1 MPAKIVA
8 FPTQPQRGKQDK
20 KPRMAMRA
28 DNRYTKHFWYTDKT
42 GERKE
47 KFVYGSTQGEAE
59 QNKRNFLADVAAGL
73 RVDKANMIVSD
84 WIDEF
89 LANYKPTVRGHTY
102 RNKEIDMQV
111 IREDIGALKMREVE
125 PSDIKRILSQRAGM
139 ADSYIKKLK
148 TSASQLFNAAV
159 DDHIIP
165 YSPCVR
171 IALPRG
177 TVSEHRELER
187 WERDIVCDHWR
198 GHWFGIM
205 AMIMMFASC
214 RPGEAIALTDKAID
228 LTKDIIS
235 IDEAIS
241 FDINEPIIGG
251 PKTKAGIRNVPIFIP
266 LKTALTEYMA
276 GRAPGRLV
284 EKQTGGDMTKSAF
297 KRAWQSYIYY
307 LERRLNG
314 CYKRWVKTKKPK
326 DYVWKEITFT
336 AYDLR
341 HTFCTMCYDAGVDLK
356 TTAQWMGHGDET
368 VTLKVYS
375 HLSRI
380 RKQASTASMA
390 DYIKSNFKTSGSQSG
405 SQTVEN
411 VKLEPQDP

>member
-1 MPAKIVA
+1 MSAKIVQ
-8 FPTQPQRGKQDK
+8 FPAQPQQEDKQK
-20 KPRMAMRA
+20 KQRMKARR
-28 DNRYTKHFWYTDKT
+28 DGLYQKHFRYIDKS

-47 KFVYGSTQGEAE
+47 ITVYGSTQAEAE
-59 QNKRNFLADVAAGL
+59 QNKRTFLADIVAGL
-73 RVDKANMIVSD
+73 RVDKTNMTVSN

-89 LANYKPTVRGHTY
+89 LASYKPTVKAHTY
-102 RNKEIDMQV
+102 RDKEHDLQV
-111 IREDIGALKMREVE
+111 IREDIGSLKMREVE
-125 PSDIKRILSQRAGM
+125 PSDIKRILAQRAGM

-148 TSASQLFNAAV
+148 TSAGQLFNAAV

-171 IALPRG
+171 IPLPRG
-177 TVSEHRELER
+177 TVTEHRELEPC
-187 WERDIVCDHWR
+187 ERDLVLTHWR

-205 AMIMMFASC
+205 AMVMMFASC
-214 RPGEAIALTDKAID
+214 RPGEAIALTDKSID
-228 LTKDIIS
+228 LDKDIIS

-241 FDINEPIIGG
+241 FDINAPIVGG
-251 PKTKAGIRNVPIFIP
+251 PKTKAGIRNVPIFAP
-266 LKTALTEYMA
+266 LKAALTEYMA
-276 GRAPGRLV
+276 GRAPGRLI

-297 KRAWQSYIYY
+297 KRAWQSYKYY
-307 LERRLNG
+307 LERQLNG
-314 CYKRWVKTKKPK
+314 CYKRWIKTQKPK
-326 DYVWKEITFT
+326 DYEWKEITFT

-368 VTLKVYS
+368 VTLKIYS

-390 DYIKSNFKTSGSQSG
+390 DYLNTTFAATGSITGSKTEIS
-405 SQTVEN
+405 TE
-411 VKLEPQDP
+411 KKP